1 MRPEERRPLATLGVR
16 ALETLA
22 EVMRTGS
29 ATAAAANLGMTQP
42 GVSRTLAQLERAI
55 GFDLFYRD
63 RGKLVPT
70 KDGRLLAE
78 EIEFALAGLQRV
90 SNLAADI
97 ANSAAGELSVV
108 APPSF
113 SEGVLPMIVAN
124 FLQKHPG
131 VRFNLDTRSLETSRA
146 MIATRVVDCG
156 FMKMPI
162 AGDDMHCEPLVSS
175 DSACV
180 LPAHHPLAAH
190 EALTP
195 DLLRDEPL
203 ILLGSGRQ
211 WRIQVDQAFA
221 GYNLYPMVAVET
233 HTHGSACALAARGVG
248 IALVNRLLARSYVRD
263 GLVMRTFLPSITH
276 QYAFVTSVNR
286 RGSRLVSAFLEEAR
300 AVLSKNTAMD

>member
-1 MRPEERRPLATLGVR
+1 MSVGPRRPPATLGVR
-16 ALETLA
+16 ALETLS

-42 GVSRTLAQLERAI
+42 GVSRTLAQLEHAI
-55 GFDLFYRD
+55 GFEPFYRD

-78 EIEFALAGLQRV
+78 EVEFALAGLQRV
-90 SNLAADI
+90 SNLADDI

-113 SEGVLPMIVAN
+113 SEGVLPAIVAS

-131 VRFNLDTRSLETSRA
+131 VRFNLDSRSLETSRV

-156 FMKMPI
+156 FMKMPV
-162 AGDDMHCEPLVSS
+162 AGDDLHCEPLVSS
-175 DSACV
+175 GSACV
-180 LPAHHPLAAH
+180 LPAAHPLAAH
-190 EALTP
+190 DVLTP
-195 DLLRDEPL
+195 DLLRDERL

-211 WRIQVDQAFA
+211 WRIQVNQAFA
-221 GYNLYPMVAVET
+221 VDHLRPMVAVET

-248 IALVNRLLARSYVRD
+248 IAIVNRLLARGYIRD
-263 GLVMRTFLPSITH
+263 GLVMRGFAPAITH
-276 QYAFVTSVNR
+276 QYAFVTSINL
-286 RGSRLVSAFLEEAR
+286 RGSRLVSAFMEEAR
-300 AVLSKNTAMD
+300 AELAKIAPMD

>member
-1 MRPEERRPLATLGVR
+1 MKRDGRLASLGVR

-42 GVSRTLAQLERAI
+42 GVSRALAQIERAI
-55 GFDLFYRD
+55 GFELFYRD

-70 KDGRLLAE
+70 RDGRLLAE
-78 EIEFALAGLQRV
+78 EVEFALAGLQRV
-90 SNLAADI
+90 SNLADDI
-97 ANSAAGELSVV
+97 ANSAAGELSVI

-113 SEGVLPMIVAN
+113 AEGVLPAIVAS

-131 VRFNLDTRSLETSRA
+131 VRFNLDSRSLETSRV

-162 AGDDMHCEPLVSS
+162 AGDDLHCEPLVASG
-175 DSACV
+175 SACV
-180 LPAHHPLAAH
+180 LPARHLLAAH
-190 EALTP
+190 EVLTP

-221 GYNLYPMVAVET
+221 DYRLRPMVAIET

-248 IALVNRLLARSYVRD
+248 IAIVNRLLARGYLRD
-263 GLVMRTFLPSITH
+263 GLVMRGFAPPITH
-276 QYAFVTSVNR
+276 QYAFVTSINL
-286 RGSRLVSAFLEEAR
+286 RGSRLVSAFLDEAR
-300 AVLSKNTAMD
+300 AELSGIAPVD

>member
-1 MRPEERRPLATLGVR
+1 MKREPNRPLATLGVR
-16 ALETLA
+16 ALETLS

-42 GVSRTLAQLERAI
+42 GVSRTLAQLERTI
-55 GFDLFYRD
+55 GFELFYRD

-78 EIEFALAGLQRV
+78 EVEFALAGLQRV
-90 SNLAADI
+90 ANLADDI

-113 SEGVLPMIVAN
+113 AEGVLPAIVAS

-131 VRFNLDTRSLETSRA
+131 VRFNLDSRSLETSRM

-162 AGDDMHCEPLVSS
+162 AGDDLHCEPLVSS
-175 DSACV
+175 GSACV
-180 LPAHHPLAAH
+180 LPARHPLAAH
-190 EALTP
+190 EVLTP
-195 DLLRDEPL
+195 DLLRAAPL

-221 GYNLYPMVAVET
+221 GYRLRPTVAIET

-248 IALVNRLLARSYVRD
+248 IAIVNRLLARAYLRD
-263 GLVMRTFLPSITH
+263 DLVMRSFAPPIVH
-276 QYAFVTSVNR
+276 QYASVTSINLH
-286 RGSRLVSAFLEEAR
+286 GSRLVSAFLDEAR
-300 AVLSKNTAMD
+300 AELAKIAPDD

>member
-1 MRPEERRPLATLGVR
+1 MKREPNRPLATLGVR
-16 ALETLA
+16 VLETLS

-42 GVSRTLAQLERAI
+42 GVSRTLAQLERTI
-55 GFDLFYRD
+55 GFELFYRD

-78 EIEFALAGLQRV
+78 EVEFALAGLQRV
-90 SNLAADI
+90 ANLADDI

-113 SEGVLPMIVAN
+113 AEGVLPAIVAS

-131 VRFNLDTRSLETSRA
+131 VRFNLDSRSLETSRM

-162 AGDDMHCEPLVSS
+162 AGDDLHCEPLVSS
-175 DSACV
+175 GSACV
-180 LPAHHPLAAH
+180 LPARHPLAAH
-190 EALTP
+190 EVLTP
-195 DLLRDEPL
+195 DLLRDAPL

-221 GYNLYPMVAVET
+221 SYRLRPTVAIET

-248 IALVNRLLARSYVRD
+248 IAIVNRLLARAYLRD
-263 GLVMRTFLPSITH
+263 DLVMRSFAPPIVH
-276 QYAFVTSVNR
+276 QYASVTSINLH
-286 RGSRLVSAFLEEAR
+286 GSRLVSAFLDEAR
-300 AVLSKNTAMD
+300 AELAKIAPDD